1 MIEEKIWERGGRQ
14 WTPDI
19 WAWCYNIL
27 HYTTL
32 YYIILHYT
40 TLYCIVLHYTTLY
53 YNIIII
59 IIIIIISSSSINII
73 IIIIVI
79 VIIIINDII
88 NIINIII
95 LIIISIIISIII
107 TMNNIINII
116 NIIII
121 IIIAATV
128 PCPGSLVLSRGSL
141 YRILMQHSPH
151 TCYSLST
158 SQATEGL
165 IFTDKYLFPLAYGRS
180 LSRRNWCVYIYILC
194 IYVSSLSFKIW
205 HHDHHCHH
213 YHHYDRDIMIYIYTY
228 NILSY
233 YHHDR
238 FYSHCIDLMMTKWVS
253 QDSHLWSRA
262 ASINR
267 LSSTSVAEGLMKAL
281 VRRAMGNH
289 GIHRQFWGLLG

>member
-1 MIEEKIWERGGRQ
+1 MIEEKIWERGERQ

-59 IIIIIISSSSINII
+59 IIIISSSSINI

-79 VIIIINDII
+79 VIIIINDIINII

-107 TMNNIINII
+107 TMNNIIN
-116 NIIII
+116 II

-213 YHHYDRDIMIYIYTY
+213 YHHYDRDIMIYIY
-228 NILSY
+228 ILIISY
-233 YHHDR
+233 H
-238 FYSHCIDLMMTKWVS
+238 IIIMIVS
-253 QDSHLWSRA
+253 IPIVLILWWR
-262 ASINR
+262 N
-267 LSSTSVAEGLMKAL
+267 G
-281 VRRAMGNH
+281 
-289 GIHRQFWGLLG
+289 